1 MHNYYYTID
10 TGAYNDVDLDK
21 SKYEEHVLQLKQEA
35 DKNHFNTSKV
45 KKLMK
50 DTFAG
55 RRAWIKDS
63 SPSVTE
69 ILLKFPCLNT
79 PGRVSTCMHAVY
91 IYNPHAS

>member
-1 MHNYYYTID
+1 
-10 TGAYNDVDLDK
+10 
-21 SKYEEHVLQLKQEA
+21 
-35 DKNHFNTSKV
+35 
-45 KKLMK
+45 MK